1 MRGLGGV
8 AVAVVHVGLDLGS
21 NGNIFLRDL
30 FVGSF
35 GIRHSNLGLGN
46 GVGAYVVTGLLL
58 LLLLLRGLGDLG
70 VVRVRLGV
78 ERVELLRI
86 DGELELLF
94 RNGAARAVSEGL
106 NIIFVDLLFDL
117 ITIFVEILQNAAAHR
132 RAFNFD
138 FLTYDIYL
146 GTFSTGAG
154 AALRLASTAGGGPI
168 HFSDPIVD
176 LTCCVVVISDGGSGG
191 LKPKTA
197 PNRKF
202 RRLPRNIAK
211 KISRCGEIN
220 KPCA

>member
-1 MRGLGGV
+1 M
-8 AVAVVHVGLDLGS
+8 
-21 NGNIFLRDL
+21 
-30 FVGSF
+30 
-35 GIRHSNLGLGN
+35 
-46 GVGAYVVTGLLL
+46 
-58 LLLLLRGLGDLG
+58 
-70 VVRVRLGV
+70 VRVRLGV
-78 ERVELLRI
+78 ERVKLLLI

-117 ITIFVEILQNAAAHR
+117 VTIFVEILQNAAAHR

-138 FLTYDIYL
+138 FLTYNIYL
-146 GTFSTGAG
+146 ETLSTGAG

-176 LTCCVVVISDGGSGG
+176 LTCVVVISDGGSGG
-191 LKPKTA
+191 LKTKTA
-197 PNRKF
+197 PNRKL
-202 RRLPRNIAK
+202 RKLPRNIPK